1 MKTYCEINVKDFP
14 FDEQVCKLKVGPWTH
29 PTSKIKMI
37 DFINE
42 TRDKQFVI
50 TTPRKRRIKICDS
63 EKTDIIRIS
72 NDKNVT
78 RSEKSVACEQ
88 PSFDNFQTSGEWE
101 LTGMAC
107 WNHEVFYRRF
117 AKK

>member
-1 MKTYCEINVKDFP
+1 
-14 FDEQVCKLKVGPWTH
+14 
-29 PTSKIKMI
+29 MI